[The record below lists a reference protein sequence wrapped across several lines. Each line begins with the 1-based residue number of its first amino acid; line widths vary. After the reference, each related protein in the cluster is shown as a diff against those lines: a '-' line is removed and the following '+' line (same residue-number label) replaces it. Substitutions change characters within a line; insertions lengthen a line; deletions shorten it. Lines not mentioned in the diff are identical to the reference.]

1 MPIGALSFTNL
12 GPFEDVDFD
21 FDQQINVLV
30 GPNNCGKTTS
40 LLVLANLAVRRFQL
54 PPKLFREHPSTF
66 HTSFFDGDRKQR
78 PLEGQF
84 PVAYSSDDPASPWFT
99 AADIFGVSKG
109 DKWPYA
115 KFKEFDDSRKCLGY
129 TSFVPALRWSTD
141 YRSEGPMRKPSTAS
155 KDSEVGTRAEWA
167 EKDERALREETHT
180 RASLVRDDQ
189 IVQQIVELDYRS
201 YRLKKPDM
209 REILNDIATLA
220 SEITEGYPIAFS
232 GIAEDDRG
240 LFLEFETLDG
250 KMPLDVLSQGTQSLI
265 QWLAQL
271 FIGYAKHYRSARSL
285 KRKPGI
291 LIIDE
296 IDAHL
301 HPSWQRR
308 ILPALA
314 SHFPSLQVFCS
325 THSPLMLA
333 GLKAGQIQL
342 LTRDPN
348 GKITVSRN
356 ESDII
361 GWSADEILTSF
372 LGVDNATDLDSEES
386 LRRLQE
392 LRGKKRL
399 TTDQRKELESLRDTI
414 NQRLLAGPASEELA
428 QLAHGLNRPGKNN
441 RKKSA
446 RKATRV
452 PKTTTVSRK
461 SKSNRKS
468 TKAKK

>member
-1 MPIGALSFTNL
+1 MPIAALRFTNL
-12 GPFEDVDFD
+12 GPFEEVDFD

-40 LLVLANLAVRRFQL
+40 LLALANLAVRRFQL
-54 PPKLFREHPSTF
+54 PPKLLRQHPSAF

-78 PLEGQF
+78 PLEGIF
-84 PVAYSSDDPASPWFT
+84 PVAYSADDPASPWFT
-99 AADIFGVSKG
+99 AADILGVSKG

-141 YRSEGPMRKPSTAS
+141 YRSEGPMRKPGTAS
-155 KDSEVGTRAEWA
+155 KDSEVATRAEWS
-167 EKDERALREETHT
+167 EKEERALRDETHT

-201 YRLKKPDM
+201 YRLQKPVM
-209 REILNDIATLA
+209 REILNDIARLA
-220 SEITEGYPIAFS
+220 SKITEGYPIAFS

-240 LFLEFETLDG
+240 LFLEFETPDG

-271 FIGYAKHYRSARSL
+271 FIGYAKHYRFPRSL
-285 KRKPGI
+285 NRKPGI

-301 HPSWQRR
+301 HPSWQRK

-314 SHFPSLQVFCS
+314 RQFPGLQVFCS

-372 LGVDNATDLDSEES
+372 LGVDNATDLDSEEI
-386 LRRLQE
+386 LQRLQE

-399 TTDQRKELESLRDTI
+399 TAKQRKELESLRNTM

-428 QLAHGLNRPGKNN
+428 QFTHGMNRPGNN
-441 RKKSA
+441 
-446 RKATRV
+446 
-452 PKTTTVSRK
+452 SRK
-461 SKSNRKS
+461 ESAQKETRSRKTAPASRTSKSTRKS

>member
-1 MPIGALSFTNL
+1 MPIATLRFTNL
-12 GPFEDVDFD
+12 GPFDEVDFD
-21 FDQQINVLV
+21 FDANINVFV
-30 GPNNCGKTTS
+30 GPNNCGKSTS
-40 LLVLANLAVRRFQL
+40 LIALGDVSVNPFRL
-54 PPKLFREHPSTF
+54 PRKLLRKNASTF
-66 HTSFFDGDRKQR
+66 AALFPQRRKPPRLVTGEFPINFEGEAWPKEKSDRFEK
-78 PLEGQF
+78 
-84 PVAYSSDDPASPWFT
+84 A
-99 AADIFGVSKG
+99 
-109 DKWPYA
+109 
-115 KFKEFDDSRKCLGY
+115 RKRLGY
-129 TSFVPALRWSTD
+129 TAFVPALRWSTD
-141 YRSEGPMRKPSTAS
+141 YRSEGPMQKRDKGQDHRRMLLRTMGEAYGKDLGDDETSAS
-155 KDSEVGTRAEWA
+155 I
-167 EKDERALREETHT
+167 
-180 RASLVRDDQ
+180 VRDEQ

-201 YRLKKPDM
+201 YRQKKPSM
-209 REILNDIATLA
+209 RRILNDIASLA
-220 SEITEGYPIAFS
+220 SEITEGYPIEFS
-232 GIAEDDRG
+232 GIAEDKRG
-240 LFLEFETLDG
+240 LYPEFETPDG

-271 FIGYAKHYRSARSL
+271 FIGYAKHYDFPGKL
-285 KRKPGI
+285 DDKPGI
-291 LIIDE
+291 LIVDE

-314 SHFPSLQVFCS
+314 RQFPSLQVFCS

-372 LGVDNATDLDSEES
+372 LGVDNATDLESEEK

-399 TTDQRKELESLRDTI
+399 TSHQRKELESLRDTM

-428 QLAHGLNRPGKNN
+428 QLALGANRPGKNN

-446 RKATRV
+446 RKATRSSKTSAASRSSK
-452 PKTTTVSRK
+452 PK
-461 SKSNRKS
+461 RKS